1 VPAPESTGASH
12 GHLPYRFQ
20 SVGVLSPELGA
31 GARSVESEPGFLSK
45 GWLRF
50 EALFGCACVPA
61 VGCGERPSL
70 EGLQEVTVVTE
81 KGQVA
86 GKPRIEPHA
95 GPPPAAPIGVGLGD
109 AGSWHDAV

>member
-1 VPAPESTGASH
+1 VPVLESIGASH

-20 SVGVLSPELGA
+20 SVGVLSPEPGT

-45 GWLRF
+45 DWLRF

-86 GKPRIEPHA
+86 GKPCIEPRA
-95 GPPPAAPIGVGLGD
+95 SPPPGAPIGVGLGD